1 MTVHN
6 ITETTN
12 ELNVFRKI
20 NTWTHQLNILFNPNI
35 SKQAHEVVFPTK
47 NFKISH
53 PSLNFINIPVAE
65 IGSLKHL
72 QISLDKKLNFDEHF
86 HNIQLKVNR
95 IIRVIHS
102 LQNALSRSTLLTI
115 YKSFVSLHLDY
126 GDIIYDKT
134 YNESFKSKLQSIQ
147 YNASPAITSTIKG
160 SSKEKLYQK
169 LDL

>member
-1 MTVHN
+1 MFLD
-6 ITETTN
+6 ITKA
-12 ELNVFRKI
+12 FDKA
-20 NTWTHQLNILFNPNI
+20 WHKGP
-35 SKQAHEVVFPTK
+35 
-47 NFKISH
+47 SH
-53 PSLNFINIPVAE
+53 PSLNFNNIPVAE

-102 LQNALSRSTLLTI
+102 LQNALSRSILLTI